1 MNTTTHETVQPL
13 LIDAA
18 IYRRFI
24 GRYYLSALKAVSP
37 ERDNEVFEL
46 TLSDS
51 SGDLTVIARHDQ
63 IADEVILEHTMIH
76 VEVAALPTRVGTVR
90 VCKNLT
96 CAAASK
102 RLGISLSALPI
113 SQCPR
118 PAVFQ
123 AFLVLYARIQ
133 STLMR
138 RFIDDVLL
146 QPKIGISFLQCPAT
160 IRSHHAYVGGLI
172 EHAVEVAWNVSGV
185 HALTDIERDVAVV
198 AALLHGIGKTR
209 TLSAGATKTALGTLV
224 EPELLT
230 LEVCA
235 DALHNLESHSPLLA
249 NQLRYIWTSGIFRE
263 HTCGQN
269 EALLYDVLARS
280 VKSSKVSQQSMAFLA
295 EAEIDT
301 PAFV

>member
-1 MNTTTHETVQPL
+1 MNTTTRETVQPL

-18 IYRRFI
+18 TYGRFI
-24 GRYYLSALKAVSP
+24 GRYYLSSLKPVSS

-51 SGDLTVIARHDQ
+51 SGYLTVIARNDQ
-63 IADEVILEHTMIH
+63 VADEVILEHSMVH
-76 VEVAALPTRVGTVR
+76 VEVAALPTSVGTVR
-90 VCKNLT
+90 VCKNLS

-102 RLGISLSALPI
+102 RLGNSLSALPI
-113 SQCPR
+113 SLCAQ

-133 STLMR
+133 SPLLR
-138 RFIDDVLL
+138 SFIDDVLL
-146 QPKIGISFLQCPAT
+146 QPKVGISFLQCPAT
-160 IRSHHAYVGGLI
+160 LRSHHSYVGGLL

-198 AALLHGIGKTR
+198 AALLHAVGKTR
-209 TLSAGATKTALGTLV
+209 TLTAGATKTALGALV

-235 DALHNLESHSPLLA
+235 DALDNLEYHSSSLA
-249 NQLRYIWTSGIFRE
+249 NQLRHIWTSGVFCSR
-263 HTCGQN
+263 TSGQN
-269 EALLYDVLARS
+269 HALLCEVLARS
-280 VKSSKVSQQSMAFLA
+280 VKSSMVSQQSMAFLA
-295 EAEIDT
+295 EADIET
-301 PAFV
+301 PIFA

>member
-1 MNTTTHETVQPL
+1 MNTTTNETVQPL

-18 IYRRFI
+18 TYRRFI
-24 GRYYLSALKAVSP
+24 GRYYLSALKPVSS

-51 SGDLTVIARHDQ
+51 SGDLTVIARYDQ
-63 IADEVILEHTMIH
+63 LLDQVILEHTMIH
-76 VEVAALPTRVGTVR
+76 VEVAALPTNVGTVR
-90 VCKNLT
+90 VCKNLS

-102 RLGISLSALPI
+102 RLGNSLSVLPI
-113 SQCPR
+113 SQCPQ
-118 PAVFQ
+118 PAVFK

-133 STLMR
+133 SPLMR
-138 RFIDDVLL
+138 SFLDDVLL

-160 IRSHHAYVGGLI
+160 LRGHHSYVGGLL

-185 HALTDIERDVAVV
+185 HALSDIQRDVAVV
-198 AALLHGIGKTR
+198 AALLHGVGKTR

-235 DALHNLESHSPLLA
+235 DALDNLESHSPSLA
-249 NQLRYIWTSGIFRE
+249 NQLRHIWTSGVFRA
-263 HTCGQN
+263 HTPSQN
-269 EALLYDVLARS
+269 RALLCDVLARS
-280 VKSSKVSQQSMAFLA
+280 VKSSMVSQQSMAFLA
-295 EAEIDT
+295 EAETDA
-301 PAFV
+301 PVFA

>member
-1 MNTTTHETVQPL
+1 MNTTINETVQPL

-18 IYRRFI
+18 TYGRFI
-24 GRYYLSALKAVSP
+24 GRYYLSSLKPVSS

-51 SGDLTVIARHDQ
+51 SGDLTVFARYDQ
-63 IADEVILEHTMIH
+63 LLDQVILEHAMIH
-76 VEVAALPTRVGTVR
+76 VEVAALPTNAGKVR
-90 VCKNLT
+90 VCKNLS

-102 RLGISLSALPI
+102 RLGNSLSVLPI
-113 SQCPR
+113 SQCPQ
-118 PAVFQ
+118 PTVFK

-133 STLMR
+133 SPLMR
-138 RFIDDVLL
+138 NFLDDVLL

-160 IRSHHAYVGGLI
+160 LRGHHSYVGGLL
-172 EHAVEVAWNVSGV
+172 EHAVEVAWNISGV
-185 HALTDIERDVAVV
+185 HALSDIERDVAVV
-198 AALLHGIGKTR
+198 AALLHGVGKTR
-209 TLSAGATKTALGTLV
+209 TLSAGATKTALGALV

-235 DALHNLESHSPLLA
+235 DALHNLEYHSPSLA

-269 EALLYDVLARS
+269 HGLLYDVLARS
-280 VKSSKVSQQSMAFLA
+280 VKSSMVSQQSMAFLA
-295 EAEIDT
+295 EAEIDRPT
-301 PAFV
+301 FA

>member
-13 LIDAA
+13 LVDAA

-24 GRYYLSALKAVSP
+24 GRYYLSAIKSVSS

-51 SGDLTVIARHDQ
+51 SGDLTVLARYDQ
-63 IADEVILEHTMIH
+63 LLDQVILEHTMIH
-76 VEVAALPTRVGTVR
+76 VEVAALPTNAGTVR
-90 VCKNLT
+90 VCKNLS

-102 RLGISLSALPI
+102 RLGNSLSALPLA
-113 SQCPR
+113 QCPQ
-118 PAVFQ
+118 PDVFK

-133 STLMR
+133 SPLMR
-138 RFIDDVLL
+138 SFVDDVLL

-160 IRSHHAYVGGLI
+160 LRSHHAYLGGLL

-198 AALLHGIGKTR
+198 AALLHAVGKTR
-209 TLSAGATKTALGTLV
+209 TLTAGATKTALGTLV

-235 DALHNLESHSPLLA
+235 DALHNLEYHSLSLA
-249 NQLRYIWTSGIFRE
+249 NQLRHIWTSGIFRE

-269 EALLYDVLARS
+269 HALLHDVLARS
-280 VKSSKVSQQSMAFLA
+280 VKSSMISQQSMAFLA

-301 PAFV
+301 PTFA

>member
-1 MNTTTHETVQPL
+1 MNTTTRETVQPL
-13 LIDAA
+13 LIDAPG
-18 IYRRFI
+18 YRRFI
-24 GRYYLSALKAVSP
+24 GRYYLSTLKPVSS

-51 SGDLTVIARHDQ
+51 SDDLTVIARYDQ
-63 IADEVILEHTMIH
+63 LLDQVILEHTMVH
-76 VEVAALPTRVGTVR
+76 VEVAALPTNVGTVR
-90 VCKNLT
+90 VCKNLG
-96 CAAASK
+96 CAAAGK
-102 RLGISLSALPI
+102 RLGNSLSVLPL
-113 SQCPR
+113 SQCPQSD
-118 PAVFQ
+118 VFK

-133 STLMR
+133 SPLMR

-146 QPKIGISFLQCPAT
+146 QPKVGISFLQCPAT
-160 IRSHHAYVGGLI
+160 LRSHHAYVGGLL

-198 AALLHGIGKTR
+198 AALLHAVGKTR
-209 TLSAGATKTALGTLV
+209 TLTAGATRTALGTLV

-235 DALHNLESHSPLLA
+235 DALHNLESHSPSLA

-295 EAEIDT
+295 EAAIDT

>member
-13 LIDAA
+13 LIDAST
-18 IYRRFI
+18 YRRFI

-37 ERDNEVFEL
+37 ERDNDVFEL

-51 SGDLTVIARHDQ
+51 SCDLTVIARHDQ

-102 RLGISLSALPI
+102 RLGNSLSALPL
-113 SQCPR
+113 SQCPQ
-118 PAVFQ
+118 PDVFK

-133 STLMR
+133 SPLMR
-138 RFIDDVLL
+138 SFIDDVLL
-146 QPKIGISFLQCPAT
+146 QPKVGISFLQCPAT
-160 IRSHHAYVGGLI
+160 LRSHHAYVGGLI

-235 DALHNLESHSPLLA
+235 DALDNLEYQSQSLA

-263 HTCGQN
+263 HTCSQN
-269 EALLYDVLARS
+269 HALLYDVLARS
-280 VKSSKVSQQSMAFLA
+280 VKSSMVSQQSMAFLA
-295 EAEIDT
+295 KAEIDT
-301 PAFV
+301 PTFA

>member
-1 MNTTTHETVQPL
+1 MNTTTRETVQPL
-13 LIDAA
+13 LIDAST
-18 IYRRFI
+18 YRRFI

-63 IADEVILEHTMIH
+63 VADEVILEHSMVH
-76 VEVAALPTRVGTVR
+76 VEVAALPTRVGIVR

-96 CAAASK
+96 CAAASR
-102 RLGISLSALPI
+102 RLGNSLSVLPI
-113 SQCPR
+113 SQCPQ
-118 PAVFQ
+118 PALFK

-160 IRSHHAYVGGLI
+160 LRSHHAYVGGLI

-198 AALLHGIGKTR
+198 AALLHGVGKTR
-209 TLSAGATKTALGTLV
+209 TLSAGTTKTSLGTLV

-235 DALHNLESHSPLLA
+235 DALDNLEYHSPSLA
-249 NQLRYIWTSGIFRE
+249 NQLRHIWTSGIFRE

-269 EALLYDVLARS
+269 HRLLYDVLARS
-280 VKSSKVSQQSMAFLA
+280 VKSSMVSQQSMAFLA

-301 PAFV
+301 PALV